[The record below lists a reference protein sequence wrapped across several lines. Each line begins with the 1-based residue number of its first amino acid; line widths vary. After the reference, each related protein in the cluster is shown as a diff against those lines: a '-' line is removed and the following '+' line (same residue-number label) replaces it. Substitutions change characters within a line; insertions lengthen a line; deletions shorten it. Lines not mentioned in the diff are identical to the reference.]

1 VVGLGGSA
9 DGLEE
14 LEQFFSST
22 PEDTGM
28 AYVLVTHID
37 ADDKAL
43 SPERIQRATKMP
55 VRLIQDGARPLANT
69 VYVIPPNRR
78 LLIEDNMLRL
88 GAPGRRSGAR
98 NLIDTF
104 FISLAHERGQAA
116 IGVVLS
122 GAGSDGAAGL
132 RAIKESGGAALVQ
145 EPSSAAL
152 DAMPLAALGAV
163 VPDGVAGPAQLPAK
177 IAATIGRRRPADRT
191 PEAATDG
198 EAAARALERVLGI
211 VHERTGH
218 DVAQYKRSALERRLD
233 QRLALHQ
240 LADLDA
246 YADFLDGHPEEA
258 ELLAGELL
266 VGLTHFFRDAH
277 AFDVLRDQAL
287 PALLAS
293 RTDIRTVRAWV
304 AGCSSG
310 EEAYSLAIVLHEVL
324 AKLGKSDVRVQINA
338 TDIDE
343 GAIAIASAGRYSD
356 EIEQHVAHDRLSR
369 HFVREEHGYRIK
381 KPIRDSVVFTTH
393 DLVNDPPFRHLDVL
407 SCRNVL
413 ALLPTEQQSALLS
426 RFRTALTGD
435 GLLILGETDAAASAR
450 ELFAPVGT
458 KAKIFR
464 ARP

>member
-1 VVGLGGSA
+1 
-9 DGLEE
+9 
-14 LEQFFSST
+14 
-22 PEDTGM
+22 
-28 AYVLVTHID
+28 
-37 ADDKAL
+37 
-43 SPERIQRATKMP
+43 
-55 VRLIQDGARPLANT
+55 
-69 VYVIPPNRR
+69 
-78 LLIEDNMLRL
+78 
-88 GAPGRRSGAR
+88 
-98 NLIDTF
+98 
-104 FISLAHERGQAA
+104 
-116 IGVVLS
+116 
-122 GAGSDGAAGL
+122 
-132 RAIKESGGAALVQ
+132 
-145 EPSSAAL
+145 
-152 DAMPLAALGAV
+152 MPLAALGAV

-198 EAAARALERVLGI
+198 EAAARALGRVLSI